1 MRNWVMVA
9 LLALALP
16 AAAVAEDDGPGPMCL
31 AKTAFKSEKAQMG
44 ARTFKAV
51 YAAGTASG
59 ATKLCVDKRDGGA
72 ATDVKNAAKACKAE
86 RAADPAAFT
95 AKWGTNKNHRNAYGK
110 CVSATARGQ
119 VEQTTEARVWT
130 GWGRPTWRRRVPV
143 KREDRPGRSR
153 DGPPVPQEAALPWV
167 IATLSARS
175 PSTPGATCSKP
186 RSPWAPTSTRPKA
199 TPTTR

>member
-16 AAAVAEDDGPGPMCL
+16 AAAIAEDDGPSPIDL
-31 AKTAFKSEKAQMG
+31 AKTACKSEKAQMG

-119 VEQTTEARVWT
+119 VEQTTEARVNAAT
-130 GWGRPTWRRRVPV
+130 TCKQMRAEQKAAFEQAYGTAKNAFGRCVSKT
-143 KREDRPGRSR
+143 
-153 DGPPVPQEAALPWV
+153 
-167 IATLSARS
+167 AR
-175 PSTPGATCSKP
+175 GG
-186 RSPWAPTSTRPKA
+186 
-199 TPTTR
+199 